1 MWATRGKKIGISLV
15 IWTLPVSRT
24 TVWLQSCCF
33 VLLLELMAVSLV
45 WWWSPYPDEGK
56 GWKLFTYG
64 NETIPVAHRSTLST
78 GEALYLLDCRSI
90 VKSKWLGGRKEGPN
104 GNLRMSEDTCYLRN
118 EKVGYD
124 EHSDAD
130 EPSEKWCQVMCCL
143 PLLLERSLSILT
155 MPAVVKW
162 AFKRKRGRITTT
174 TTKKSKKA
182 KGEEVQDA
190 TAAAGLPSFAK
201 RLLLDG
207 SRSLTGS

>member
-1 MWATRGKKIGISLV
+1 M

-24 TVWLQSCCF
+24 TVWLQSCCL
-33 VLLLELMAVSLV
+33 VLRILTLFTWRILLELMAVFSVVMISLSR
-45 WWWSPYPDEGK
+45 WRK

-90 VKSKWLGGRKEGPN
+90 VKSKWLWGRKEGPN
-104 GNLRMSEDTCYLRN
+104 GNLRMSEDTCYLRK

-190 TAAAGLPSFAK
+190 AGAAGLPSFAK